1 MANWTI
7 SQHSIGI
14 DAKSRCGQLMSNDE
28 ELRVAEIWRYPVKSM
43 GGERIDQADVGP
55 RGIYGDRG
63 WAVRDNKA
71 GAIRS
76 ARYIPRLLL
85 CSARY
90 LPGTSAGLVPHV
102 AITLPDGST
111 INSDD
116 DRVHHRLSDAM
127 GKDLTL
133 MSLKPDDEIDHLR
146 LGPEALVTG
155 SMETEI
161 RMLFGL
167 TDNEPLPD
175 MSQLPPALMRELSEL
190 GAPRG
195 TYFDAFPIDIL
206 TTSSIRYLQR
216 FLPDVN
222 LEVRRFRPNFLVDD
236 AGASDAIRE
245 REWIG
250 RTIALGKASFDAVM
264 ESPRCTI
271 IAAEQHGGIAKNSS
285 ITRTLVKEMRQLM
298 SAYCTVATP
307 GRVRVGDVAKMVT

>member
-1 MANWTI
+1 MP
-7 SQHSIGI
+7 
-14 DAKSRCGQLMSNDE
+14 NDD

-43 GGERIDQADVGP
+43 GGEQIGQADVGP

-90 LPGTSAGLVPHV
+90 LPGTDAGLVPHV

-111 INSDD
+111 VNSDD
-116 DRVHHRLSDAM
+116 ASVHCRLSDAM

-133 MSLKPDDEIDHLR
+133 LSLKPDDQIDHLR
-146 LGPEALVTG
+146 QGPDALVTG

-167 TDNEPLPD
+167 TDEEPLPD
-175 MSQLPPALMRELSEL
+175 MSGLPPALMRELSEL

-216 FLPDVN
+216 FLPDVD
-222 LEVRRFRPNFLVDD
+222 LDVRRFRPNFLIDD
-236 AGASDAIRE
+236 GGASDAIRE
-245 REWIG
+245 RDWIG
-250 RTIALGKASFDAVM
+250 RTIQLGEVSVDAIM
-264 ESPRCTI
+264 ECPRCTI
-271 IAAEQHGGIAKNSS
+271 VAAQQQGGIAKNSGV
-285 ITRTLVKEMRQLM
+285 TRTIVKEMRQLM

-307 GRVRVGDVAKMVT
+307 GRVRVDDGVKIL